1 MPFIFTLLLLCFSAK
16 REVFNVFFFKKVLR
30 KGCSEVQL
38 KTARAMP
45 SIFGFLKSQEA
56 IKKDYDIETASE
68 AQNVTWELT
77 TRAGAGATE
86 QHNDAAHETP

>member
-1 MPFIFTLLLLCFSAK
+1 
-16 REVFNVFFFKKVLR
+16 
-30 KGCSEVQL
+30 
-38 KTARAMP
+38 MP
-45 SIFGFLKSQEA
+45 SIFGFLKSQDA

-86 QHNDAAHETP
+86 QHNDETP